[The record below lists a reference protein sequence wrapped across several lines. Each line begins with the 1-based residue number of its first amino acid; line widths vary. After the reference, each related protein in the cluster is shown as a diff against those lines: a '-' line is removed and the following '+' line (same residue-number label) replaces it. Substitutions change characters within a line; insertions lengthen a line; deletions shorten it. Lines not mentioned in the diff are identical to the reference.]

1 MPQRPT
7 QSVPDSGP
15 SWAFAGEAARI
26 LGVSRDTL
34 IKLSD
39 EGAIP
44 CWRPTETA
52 QRRYDR
58 AELERIRDE
67 ARGVSA

>member
-7 QSVPDSGP
+7 ESLPDSSP

-44 CWRPTETA
+44 CWRPTEGA

-58 AELERIRDE
+58 DALLRIRDE
-67 ARGVSA
+67 ARGATA